1 MTFIQAR
8 HRAPTFPRDV
18 WPVIV
23 DYLTAEEACK
33 LSMASRSHHHVTRRT
48 PASTTWGSLPDT
60 AALDELHV
68 WRRLASCWHSAASLK
83 RAMFC
88 GLREVTLDGDTEF
101 IVHGHV
107 ALWAG
112 NTEIVRRIS
121 VEPGHFGE
129 VESYPDLEYDDV
141 VPLGKQLIVA
151 TEGRLQMI
159 GPGSKVTATVPFSFD
174 YDEGEVTRLFLDMA
188 SAVLY
193 VLHGPWLAGYR
204 VDAPSLLRESYTIKL
219 PLRDIDGLMFRASI
233 GHWAIL
239 HDSQRRILVYD
250 SRTGKTILDE
260 TLPLEDEC
268 IVYAD
273 AWPPWLVVLTPR
285 ELYRINIEDDD
296 AGDRNMWEAFPISG
310 TGIAGVEFRR
320 CALEVKIDPKDPEQF
335 LLLSSPYFDGE
346 TALVLCRR
354 TARSTLSYVAAY
366 TLEPG
371 YFCDRLEYRHD
382 GSVVEVCVGK
392 QGVDAKIAGVYSR
405 VVWLDRADLSVI
417 HVFDNAVGE
426 WRTDVRDCAAS
437 VVCGDDDDGV
447 AIKLGPLT
455 SEIWRLVV
463 GYLSAPEACNLAMT
477 SKALWRLIDT
487 HCGCEIAAPDEYRI
501 WKRLASCWRGPESLE
516 KILATPPQT
525 LTLPRST
532 DFITY
537 GHGAVWSGDK
547 TTITRWPMG
556 RSLAADQPR
565 CTRFLRVPRGVVAPG
580 DDALLAAANGRLVV
594 MGPGGEVKM
603 ENELAFSDR
612 RVEGWN
618 YDLLLDKASSMVYA
632 LHGKAV
638 AGYHFNRSRK
648 VDFLY
653 KYELPLTD
661 PDCLIVKIDAGHC
674 VIFHDMQQ
682 RVLVHDAKSGGV
694 IQDARIPSGGIEAV
708 DCKARP
714 HSESL
719 VPMWGKG
726 EAWDV
731 SRRYF
736 GGVAIDPKDSDR
748 FLLLSY
754 AIFGGRTSVI
764 LSEANGCVYVG
775 ILIASYDLEE
785 GYTTNGIGY
794 RHDGSIIELLGGVA
808 QSRGSLNDSCL
819 RELCRILAHPIR
831 DCVAVVDRADG
842 GAGVIVK
849 YWDLTDSSSD

>member
-1 MTFIQAR
+1 MASIQAR
-8 HRAPTFPRDV
+8 HRAPGFPRDV

-33 LSMASRSHHHVTRRT
+33 LSMASRSHHRLVNVECWRFWRDTCYRRYAEDT
-48 PASTTWGSLPDT
+48 CKHYLGSLPDT

-88 GLREVTLDGDTEF
+88 GLREVTLNGGTEF

-112 NTEIVRRIS
+112 NPEIVRRIS

-129 VESYPDLEYDDV
+129 VDSYPDLEYDDV

-239 HDSQRRILVYD
+239 HDSQRRILVFD

-285 ELYRINIEDDD
+285 ELYRVNIEDDD
-296 AGDRNMWEAFPISG
+296 AGDRKMWEAFPISG
-310 TGIAGVEFRR
+310 TDIAGVEFRR

-335 LLLSSPYFDGE
+335 LLLSSPYYDGE

-354 TARSTLSYVAAY
+354 TARSTMSYVSAY

-405 VVWLDRADLSVI
+405 VVWLDRVDLSVI
-417 HVFDNAVGE
+417 HVFDDAVGE

-437 VVCGDDDDGV
+437 VVRGDDDDDGV
-447 AIKLGPLT
+447 AIKYW
-455 SEIWRLVV
+455 S
-463 GYLSAPEACNLAMT
+463 
-477 SKALWRLIDT
+477 LI
-487 HCGCEIAAPDEYRI
+487 
-501 WKRLASCWRGPESLE
+501 
-516 KILATPPQT
+516 
-525 LTLPRST
+525 
-532 DFITY
+532 
-537 GHGAVWSGDK
+537 
-547 TTITRWPMG
+547 
-556 RSLAADQPR
+556 
-565 CTRFLRVPRGVVAPG
+565 
-580 DDALLAAANGRLVV
+580 
-594 MGPGGEVKM
+594 
-603 ENELAFSDR
+603 
-612 RVEGWN
+612 
-618 YDLLLDKASSMVYA
+618 
-632 LHGKAV
+632 
-638 AGYHFNRSRK
+638 
-648 VDFLY
+648 
-653 KYELPLTD
+653 
-661 PDCLIVKIDAGHC
+661 
-674 VIFHDMQQ
+674 
-682 RVLVHDAKSGGV
+682 
-694 IQDARIPSGGIEAV
+694 
-708 DCKARP
+708 RP
-714 HSESL
+714 
-719 VPMWGKG
+719 V
-726 EAWDV
+726 
-731 SRRYF
+731 
-736 GGVAIDPKDSDR
+736 
-748 FLLLSY
+748 
-754 AIFGGRTSVI
+754 
-764 LSEANGCVYVG
+764 
-775 ILIASYDLEE
+775 
-785 GYTTNGIGY
+785 
-794 RHDGSIIELLGGVA
+794 
-808 QSRGSLNDSCL
+808 
-819 RELCRILAHPIR
+819 
-831 DCVAVVDRADG
+831 
-842 GAGVIVK
+842 
-849 YWDLTDSSSD
+849 